1 MTTENTESDNIPQ
14 EQQKE
19 PYKVRNVKYGEK
31 TVVGR
36 VIGRNKVVIPEEQ
49 VLELSKLHCTNKEIA
64 DFFEVPLQTLV
75 DNFRDIITK
84 GRLITKQRLRKA
96 QLDLALKG
104 DRAMLI
110 WLGKNILSQSDSP
123 INNDSTQILPW
134 LDQDD
139 DNS

>member
-1 MTTENTESDNIPQ
+1 MTTENNESDNIPQ